1 MFLLRIVQKFIKISL
16 KVASTY
22 YLSVTFCVINMHN
35 SRHLLLAVYLNEGAS
50 MSSTHQKNPNRQQGS
65 KMALCHSSIHRENS
79 HHEPCKLV
87 SMARCALLLGST
99 SLMLAG
105 CQTSPSTSSS
115 TAVSNK
121 MIDFNIADS
130 AQNQAQGRAL
140 NASLTADSERYEQLF
155 DQDKYPN
162 TENQAK
168 AHLLTAIRQH
178 LTSEHVAVA
187 RANYQAVPFIHPDSI
202 DAGSSSL
209 LRTIIETYMYQS
221 ELENDYSEN
230 GYDENSYDE
239 NGYDENSYDESRD
252 DYTDADEVVVEERAS
267 EAAES
272 AAVDRVLEEAGEN
285 EELTYSGD
293 DDSYNDNYDNE
304 EDSGTDY
311 ERGGRFSGLK
321 PKNLL
326 QNYEAMQMAKQ
337 QSKTISEAPTSS
349 TGLIGNILTMF
360 RRTPEQIAASNAY
373 QYKHLTFNSV
383 SHYQPQKRQLQS
395 VYSYDYLTPTIGSS
409 VQIPLAFDFN
419 NSKIKVDPSA
429 IMPIVALVSPENTPL
444 PNEMAS
450 HTVSFGLPDSITS
463 QLPPAVL
470 YDAAVAAIQNSMAEL
485 APEHFSAV
493 DIGQDRFAKDV
504 GASRAVKVY
513 FGSQQSGEM
522 IGKILKYMTQSL
534 QAYVDAHPEKYPDGA
549 PLKAL
554 LDKAA
559 LYNKGYQST
568 DVGALLQLIE
578 AIGPVSF
585 NQINYYYLDSS
596 DRLLAKQQR
605 INIGGDLLGSN
616 TSVLNQVRYDK
627 ASFDKHALTPLLAE
641 SFGENAKP
649 AIDGNAWIAAERQRE
664 DRLQTARYARY
675 DYSDDGSDEAYP
687 HDYDDSE
694 ANYGNAD
701 NDENSENDDSHE
713 DYRLT
718 EADDA
723 DNSIKAW

>member
-1 MFLLRIVQKFIKISL
+1 M
-16 KVASTY
+16 
-22 YLSVTFCVINMHN
+22 
-35 SRHLLLAVYLNEGAS
+35 AVYLNKGAS
-50 MSSTHQKNPNRQQGS
+50 MSSTYQKNPNRQHCS
-65 KMALCHSSIHRENS
+65 KIALHHSSTHNESS
-79 HHEPCKLV
+79 HSHKPYKMV
-87 SMARCALLLGST
+87 SIARCVLLVGST
-99 SLMLAG
+99 SLILAG
-105 CQTSPSTSSS
+105 CQSNPSDLSS

-121 MIDFNIADS
+121 MIDFNIADT

-140 NASLTADSERYEQLF
+140 NASLTADSEHYEQLF
-155 DQDKYPN
+155 NQDKYPN

-187 RANYQAVPFIHPDSI
+187 QANYQAVPFIHPDSI

-209 LRTIIETYMYQS
+209 LKTIIETYVYQS
-221 ELENDYSEN
+221 GLESDYS
-230 GYDENSYDE
+230 ENSYDE
-239 NGYDENSYDESRD
+239 NDYDEGSY
-252 DYTDADEVVVEERAS
+252 DYTDADTADEVVIDEENVSNAMPEDS
-267 EAAES
+267 SEEYEAAES
-272 AAVDRVLEEAGEN
+272 AAIARVLEEAGEN
-285 EELTYSGD
+285 DESMYSGD

-321 PKNLL
+321 AKNLL

-337 QSKTISEAPTSS
+337 QPKTTSEEPTSS
-349 TGLIGNILTMF
+349 TGLIGNIFTMF
-360 RRTPEQIAASNAY
+360 HRTPEQIAASNAY

-409 VQIPLAFDFN
+409 IQIPLAFDFN
-419 NSKIKVDPSA
+419 NSKIKIDPSA
-429 IMPIVALVSPENTPL
+429 IMPIVAIVNPENTPL
-444 PNEMAS
+444 PNQMVS
-450 HTVSFGLPDSITS
+450 HTVSFGLPESITS

-470 YDAAVAAIQNSMAEL
+470 YDAAISAIQNSMAEL

-493 DIGQDRFAKDV
+493 DIGQDRFAKEV

-522 IGKILKYMTQSL
+522 IGKVLKYMTQSL
-534 QAYVDAHPEKYPDGA
+534 QQFVDTHPEKYPDGA
-549 PLKAL
+549 PLKAA

-559 LYNKGYQST
+559 LYNKGYQSA

-578 AIGPVSF
+578 AIGPITF

-605 INIGGDLLGSN
+605 MNIGGDLLGS
-616 TSVLNQVRYDK
+616 TTTVLNQVRYDK

-641 SFGENAKP
+641 SFGANAKP
-649 AIDGNAWIAAERQRE
+649 AIDGNAWMTAQRQQE
-664 DRLQTARYARY
+664 DRLQAARYARY
-675 DYSDDGSDEAYP
+675 DYSDNRADDEYP
-687 HDYDDSE
+687 RDY
-694 ANYGNAD
+694 
-701 NDENSENDDSHE
+701 ENSENSYNDDSNE
-713 DYRLT
+713 DYSIT
-718 EADDA
+718 QTDDET
-723 DNSIKAW
+723 DNNIKAW

>member
-1 MFLLRIVQKFIKISL
+1 M
-16 KVASTY
+16 
-22 YLSVTFCVINMHN
+22 
-35 SRHLLLAVYLNEGAS
+35 AVYLNKGAS
-50 MSSTHQKNPNRQQGS
+50 MSSTYQKNPNRQHCS
-65 KMALCHSSIHRENS
+65 KIALHHSSTHNESS
-79 HHEPCKLV
+79 HSHKPYKMV
-87 SMARCALLLGST
+87 SIARCALLLGST
-99 SLMLAG
+99 SLILAG
-105 CQTSPSTSSS
+105 CQSNSSDLSS

-121 MIDFNIADS
+121 MIDFNIADT

-140 NASLTADSERYEQLF
+140 NASLTADSEHYEQLF
-155 DQDKYPN
+155 NQDKYPN

-187 RANYQAVPFIHPDSI
+187 QANYQAVPFIHPDSI

-209 LRTIIETYMYQS
+209 LKTIIETYMYQPG
-221 ELENDYSEN
+221 LESDYSESNDYEEDLSESKYSEEERKAIAAMVKLHAADLIENMEEDEDLAFGDDGFN
-230 GYDENSYDE
+230 GYGYNKEGYHRQDYDDNTTE
-239 NGYDENSYDESRD
+239 E
-252 DYTDADEVVVEERAS
+252 DA
-267 EAAES
+267 AAES
-272 AAVDRVLEEAGEN
+272 AAIARVLEEAGEN
-285 EELTYSGD
+285 DESTYSGD

-304 EDSGTDY
+304 EDIGTDY

-321 PKNLL
+321 AKNLL

-337 QSKTISEAPTSS
+337 QPKTMSEEPASS
-349 TGLIGNILTMF
+349 TGLIGNIFTMF
-360 RRTPEQIAASNAY
+360 HRTPEQIAASNAY

-409 VQIPLAFDFN
+409 IQIPLAFDFN
-419 NSKIKVDPSA
+419 NSKIKIDPSA
-429 IMPIVALVSPENTPL
+429 IMPIVAIVNPENTPL
-444 PNEMAS
+444 PNQMVS
-450 HTVSFGLPDSITS
+450 HTVSFGLPESITS

-470 YDAAVAAIQNSMAEL
+470 YDAAISAIQNSMAEL

-493 DIGQDRFAKDV
+493 DIGQDRFAKEV

-522 IGKILKYMTQSL
+522 IGKVLKYMTQSL
-534 QAYVDAHPEKYPDGA
+534 QQYVDTHPEKYPDGA
-549 PLKAL
+549 PLKAA

-559 LYNKGYQST
+559 LYNKGYQSA

-578 AIGPVSF
+578 AIGPITF

-605 INIGGDLLGSN
+605 MNIGGDLLGS
-616 TSVLNQVRYDK
+616 TTTVLNQVRYDK

-641 SFGENAKP
+641 SFGANAKP
-649 AIDGNAWIAAERQRE
+649 AIDGNAWMTAQRQQE
-664 DRLQTARYARY
+664 DRLQAARYARY
-675 DYSDDGSDEAYP
+675 DYSDNRADDEYP
-687 HDYDDSE
+687 RDY
-694 ANYGNAD
+694 
-701 NDENSENDDSHE
+701 ENSEDSYNDDSNE
-713 DYRLT
+713 DYSIT
-718 EADDA
+718 QTDDET

>member
-1 MFLLRIVQKFIKISL
+1 M
-16 KVASTY
+16 
-22 YLSVTFCVINMHN
+22 
-35 SRHLLLAVYLNEGAS
+35 AVYLNKGAS
-50 MSSTHQKNPNRQQGS
+50 MSSTYQKNPNRQHCS
-65 KMALCHSSIHRENS
+65 KIALHHSSTHNESS
-79 HHEPCKLV
+79 HSHKPYKMV
-87 SMARCALLLGST
+87 SIARCALLLGST
-99 SLMLAG
+99 SLILAG
-105 CQTSPSTSSS
+105 CQSNPSDLSS

-121 MIDFNIADS
+121 MIDFNIADT

-140 NASLTADSERYEQLF
+140 NASLNADSEHYEQLF
-155 DQDKYPN
+155 NQDKYPN

-187 RANYQAVPFIHPDSI
+187 QANYQAVPFIHPDSI

-209 LRTIIETYMYQS
+209 LKTIIETYVYQS
-221 ELENDYSEN
+221 GLESDYS
-230 GYDENSYDE
+230 ENSYDE
-239 NGYDENSYDESRD
+239 NDYDEGSY
-252 DYTDADEVVVEERAS
+252 DYTDADTADEVVIDEENVSNAMPEDS
-267 EAAES
+267 SEEYEAAES
-272 AAVDRVLEEAGEN
+272 AAIARVLEEAGEN
-285 EELTYSGD
+285 DESMYSGD

-321 PKNLL
+321 AKNLL

-337 QSKTISEAPTSS
+337 QPKTTSEEPTSS
-349 TGLIGNILTMF
+349 TGLIGNIFTMF
-360 RRTPEQIAASNAY
+360 YRTPEQIAASNAY

-409 VQIPLAFDFN
+409 IQIPLAFDFN
-419 NSKIKVDPSA
+419 NSKIKIDPSA
-429 IMPIVALVSPENTPL
+429 IMPIVAIVNPENTPL
-444 PNEMAS
+444 PNQMVS
-450 HTVSFGLPDSITS
+450 HTVSFGLPESITS

-470 YDAAVAAIQNSMAEL
+470 YDAAISAIQNSMAEL

-493 DIGQDRFAKDV
+493 DIGQDRFAKEV

-522 IGKILKYMTQSL
+522 IGKVLKYMTQSL
-534 QAYVDAHPEKYPDGA
+534 QQYVDTHPEKYPDGA
-549 PLKAL
+549 PLKAA

-559 LYNKGYQST
+559 LYNKGYQSA

-578 AIGPVSF
+578 AIGPITF

-605 INIGGDLLGSN
+605 MNIGGDLLGS
-616 TSVLNQVRYDK
+616 TTTVLNQVRYDK

-641 SFGENAKP
+641 SFGANAKP
-649 AIDGNAWIAAERQRE
+649 AIDGNAWMTAQRQQE
-664 DRLQTARYARY
+664 DRLQAARYARY
-675 DYSDDGSDEAYP
+675 DYSDNRADDEYP
-687 HDYDDSE
+687 RDY
-694 ANYGNAD
+694 
-701 NDENSENDDSHE
+701 ENSEDSYNDDSNE
-713 DYRLT
+713 DYSIT
-718 EADDA
+718 QTDDET
-723 DNSIKAW
+723 DNNIKAW